1 MFARNVAVLA
11 TSVAFL
17 ATALPAH
24 ADLVFKTEGA
34 HVVLGQKAC
43 DGKVANLLLPE
54 WRPKF
59 RAGFAVINGRALRL
73 CWVEEPQGVIV
84 VIDEDGDGGTMPKSA
99 FKEAGA

>member
-1 MFARNVAVLA
+1 MRSVAALA
-11 TSVAFL
+11 TLVAFS
-17 ATALPAH
+17 ATAH

-59 RAGFAVINGRALRL
+59 RSGFAVINGRALRL

-84 VIDEDGDGGTMPKSA
+84 VIDEDGDGGTMPKAA
-99 FKEAGA
+99 FREQGA